1 MGILDPEIPDTG
13 YKGSVPKYTA
23 TRRAVDNSA
32 QEARRPG
39 QGGRRYFS
47 DVVYSNMDGVDQGNQ
62 MSTMIPR
69 GTTASAIAQA
79 ERQAAGLADIQNA
92 RFAESATPSTT
103 TPSYGAGSGY
113 RGEPSY
119 GAGSGYRGGRF
130 DDADITEDALA
141 RVDLTEDRFV
151 DNDLPETPRYAQG
164 GLAQFG
170 AGSGYRGIPKGAG
183 QEVVSAKPSYGA
195 GSGYRGIP
203 KGAGQEVVSAKPS
216 YGAGSGY
223 RGIPGRTGQE
233 GMFGMRTG
241 PNGNMLA
248 GGSGGRGIADGM
260 RTGPNGN
267 MLAGGSGGRG
277 IADGIRT
284 GPNGNMLA
292 GGSGGRGIADGIRT
306 GPNGNMIAGGG
317 SGGRGIVADNF
328 GEMMRRRKQMEKME
342 RGMGERNTPENN
354 KRLGDLLSGRGG
366 NTPMNRQRP
375 SGPMQNKGR
384 RRMSDGTE
392 RVGSARNFGGIA
404 DALKQFRDGSRSPQ
418 RQSNTPPRMS
428 GVPMQFEQRMQG
440 FRGFAEGGIAQTSPG
455 QGYYL
460 GGPTDGMADEIVSTI
475 DGEVEARL
483 SDGEYVIPADV
494 VSHLGNGN
502 SAAGADKLGKM
513 MDNVRKERTGNKKQG
528 KKIDADKVI
537 NKMAG
542 GIAQFDA
549 GGQVTGQE
557 SSLSPYAGDY
567 VVDMLGKG
575 AAAAEMPYQAYTGPL
590 TAGASDLQQQ
600 SFSGVGSL
608 QTPGAMG
615 GQGYQAGT
623 FDSAAQ
629 QQYMN
634 PYLQGS
640 LNPQLR
646 ENRREAEIQRI
657 QDAGRLTKAGAFGGS
672 RQAIMEA
679 EGARNLLQS
688 QSDITARGYDTAFQQ
703 AQKQFN
709 TEQDRG
715 MTAQDKTNKFGF
727 DVLTA
732 QRNAG
737 DTQRAIEA
745 EGITADKAQFDE
757 ERDYAQKQIQFQKS
771 LLEGLPIDATS
782 NQMSGASDLSTIM
795 AILGAT
801 GQLGEGLSDLYNT
814 YKPGGDDDDG
824 GSDNFEYEDYD
835 DGFDTDQGSD
845 YVEDEG
851 GGNSEIYRDPM
862 GI

>member
-119 GAGSGYRGGRF
+119 GAGSGYRGEPSYGAPNKNNSTSGSNTGAGSGYREAGDTTPSYGAGSGYRGEPSYGAGSGYRGGRF

-203 KGAGQEVVSAKPS
+203 
-216 YGAGSGY
+216 
-223 RGIPGRTGQE
+223 GRTGQE

-248 GGSGGRGIADGM
+248 
-260 RTGPNGN
+260 
-267 MLAGGSGGRG
+267 
-277 IADGIRT
+277 
-284 GPNGNMLA
+284 
-292 GGSGGRGIADGIRT
+292 
-306 GPNGNMIAGGG
+306 GG

>member
-103 TPSYGAGSGY
+103 TPSYGAGSGYRGEPSYGAGSGY

-233 GMFGMRTG
+233 GMFGM
-241 PNGNMLA
+241 
-248 GGSGGRGIADGM
+248 
-260 RTGPNGN
+260 
-267 MLAGGSGGRG
+267 
-277 IADGIRT
+277 RT

-657 QDAGRLTKAGAFGGS
+657 QDAGRLTKACAFGGS